1 MEWYSIGMSDV
12 VKRQYHSP
20 RRVAQA
26 QGTRE
31 AIRRA
36 AEELFAAEGYATTT
50 ITAIAAEADVAPQTI
65 YSQFGTKAA
74 IAKELLDVAI
84 VGDEE
89 PVPVA
94 GRPWFQRVFD
104 DGIDGQERL
113 RRYASACRRIYSG
126 AGTAFEII
134 RRGADSDGEL
144 AELWATNRR
153 SRREVVG
160 RILDAVLADSTLRAD
175 RTREEA
181 VDLLWVLH
189 GPEMFQFLAV
199 DCGWSADRYEAWLAD
214 AFCEQLLG
222 PA

>member
-1 MEWYSIGMSDV
+1 MSDA

-26 QGTRE
+26 RGTRE

-36 AEELFAAEGYATTT
+36 AHDLFAAEGYATTT
-50 ITAIAAEADVAPQTI
+50 ITAIAADADVAPQTV

-104 DGIDGQERL
+104 AGIDGRERL
-113 RRYASACRRIYSG
+113 HRYASACRRIYVG

-134 RRGADSDGEL
+134 RRGADSDADL
-144 AELWATNRR
+144 AELWATSRT
-153 SRREVVG
+153 SRRQVVG
-160 RILDAVLADSTLRAD
+160 QILDAVLADSSLRDD

-181 VDLLWVLH
+181 ADLLWVLH
-189 GPEMFQFLAV
+189 GPEMFHFLTV
-199 DCGWSADRYEAWLAD
+199 DCGWGADRYEAWLGD

-222 PA
+222 PG